1 MEAVKL
7 GVTEH
12 DILIIIENGAENIS
26 SFLFNADEII
36 VGK

>member
-7 GVTEH
+7 GVPEH
-12 DILIIIENGAENIS
+12 DILIIIENGAENVS
-26 SFLFNADEII
+26 SFLFGADEII